1 MTKKKTTTLK
11 DSGHTT
17 RGYSKAK
24 AAFVLEKIEDGMSI
38 TAIHRKWPEKCPS
51 ATAVFK
57 WARNN
62 EDFKKELDLAYD
74 LYIRSLIDEYDAIS
88 SEDIEVLFPSLDGK
102 YAFEARRARM
112 NFLQFM
118 ILKVSP
124 FLSKKWDAKTTVVH
138 EGLENLGPQ
147 LVIADYGAKDKVD
160 EIELKVV
167 NPMEFTNK
175 TTPALAD
182 GTTTDEEED
191 KDTF

>member
-1 MTKKKTTTLK
+1 MTTKKTTKTTK
-11 DSGHTT
+11 TKKAT

-24 AAFVLEKIEDGMSI
+24 GEFVLEKIESGMSI
-38 TAIHRKWPEKCPS
+38 TAIHRQWPEKCPC

-62 EDFKKELDLAYD
+62 PDFKVELDLAYD
-74 LYIRSLIDEYDAIS
+74 LYIRSLVDEYDAIS
-88 SEDIEVLFPSLDGK
+88 SADIDKLYPSLDGK

-124 FLSKKWDAKTTVVH
+124 FLSKQWDTKTTVVH

-147 LVIADYGAKDKVD
+147 LVIANYGAKVD
-160 EIELKVV
+160 NNELKVV
-167 NPMEFTNK
+167 NPPVAIDAPT
-175 TTPALAD
+175 
-182 GTTTDEEED
+182 EED